1 MRYAALKQNYINHI
15 ALVLDA
21 SSSMAHL
28 VAQVIKVAD
37 GLIAHLARRS
47 QELDQET
54 RVSIY
59 IFNNDV
65 RCVIFDKDV
74 LRLPSIA
81 QFYGVTGRTA
91 LIDATIKSQQD
102 LATTSTIYGDH
113 AFLTYVV
120 TDGEENE
127 SRQSSAT
134 LHSMLHKQS
143 NNWTVAVFV
152 PNQMG
157 RFEAQKFGFPADNIA
172 IWDAT
177 TAKGVTEVGATITRA
192 TDSFMTARATGV
204 RGSKTLFSMGADT
217 LNSGTLKAADLV
229 PLKTGQFF
237 LFDVDKPWAI
247 REFVEEHGI
256 AYTMG
261 LAYYQLTKPELV
273 QAGKSILVRNKVT
286 GVIHSGANARAILGL
301 PNEEIRVR
309 PEYNPEYDVFVQS
322 TSVNRKLVPH
332 TKLVVMR

>member
-1 MRYAALKQNYINHI
+1 MSYAAVKQNYINHI
-15 ALVLDA
+15 AVVLDA

-28 VAQVIKVAD
+28 AAQVIKVAD

-59 IFNNDV
+59 IFNNTV

-81 QFYGVTGRTA
+81 QLYGTTGRTA
-91 LIDATIKSQQD
+91 LIDATIKSQAD
-102 LATTSTIYGDH
+102 LATTSVIYGDH
-113 AFLTYVV
+113 AFLTYII

-127 SRQSSAT
+127 SRSSSTA
-134 LHSMLHKQS
+134 LRNVLDKQA

-152 PNQMG
+152 PNQLG

-177 TAKGVTEVGATITRA
+177 TAKGMAEVGETITRA
-192 TDSFMTARATGV
+192 TDSFMAARATGV

-217 LNSGTLKAADLV
+217 LNARAMQAADLK
-229 PLKTGQFF
+229 PLNKGQFF

-256 AYTMG
+256 TYEMG
-261 LAYYQLTKPELV
+261 LSYYQLTKPELV
-273 QAGKSILVRNKVT
+273 QARKAILVRNKVT
-286 GVIHSGANARAILGL
+286 GVIHSGANARSILGL
-301 PNEEIRVR
+301 PNEEIRIK
-309 PEYNPEYDVFVQS
+309 PEYNAEYDVYVQS
-322 TSVNRKLVPH
+322 TSVNRKLVPG
-332 TKLVVMR
+332 TRLIVLR